1 MIGHFQW
8 ILFSVILHYFWEEQ
22 TPFSIIMTNSF
33 REDLKKFILRIW
45 LTVAKIQRSPQ
56 STYNLFQNHLVFK

>member
-8 ILFSVILHYFWEEQ
+8 MLFSVNLHYFWQEQ
-22 TPFSIIMTNSF
+22 TPFSIIMTNSSGKDF
-33 REDLKKFILRIW
+33 KNFISKIW

-56 STYNLFQNHLVFK
+56 STYNLFQKPFSV